1 MKTNSTDN
9 TPSFLKAGLRKRAN
23 TTKNSPASHFG
34 KSGWRIVK
42 MHPTTVKV
50 KPAYL
55 MDNCPIKKQGWGR
68 QPCFGF
74 TVRACALVTSAFNQA
89 LTNA

>member
-1 MKTNSTDN
+1 
-9 TPSFLKAGLRKRAN
+9 
-23 TTKNSPASHFG
+23 
-34 KSGWRIVK
+34 

-55 MDNCPIKKQGWGR
+55 MDNCPIKKQGWDR

-74 TVRACALVTSAFNQA
+74 TARAFALITSAINQA
-89 LTNA
+89 LANA